1 MNRRIILVFCVLSI
15 FIYGISFPQEN
26 VKSVTAVRT
35 GTPEIDGLFNDY
47 EWVKGG
53 KAEGFVQMEPVE
65 GEPSTERTEAYFLYD
80 DENLYVGIKC
90 YAKEPDK
97 IVKQITGR
105 DNQGSADWLEIHL
118 DTFHDHRNAYLF
130 VTTPGSAKC
139 DGKYSEDGFT
149 EDWSWDGVWWVKT
162 SVTDF
167 GWVAEYKIPFST
179 LKFPKKENHTW
190 GLNILRWISNKNE
203 WTSWQPCKR
212 DDRIKMSKDGHLE
225 GLAGI
230 KTGMN
235 LELLPYFT
243 SMAQK
248 DRISSLKLKNENGI
262 TGFDV
267 NYGLTSN
274 LTAVLTV
281 NPDFAQIEAD
291 EDLINLTRYPLYL
304 PEKRPF
310 FTEGSSI
317 FHTAGNF
324 PNSKLFY
331 SRRIS
336 EPVYGLKMTGKI
348 GNWNLG
354 VIHSL
359 NDNDFGVK
367 TKIENNEISENT
379 KHQAFYNVIRMR
391 KDVFSRSEVGF
402 ITMSK
407 EYSGGYNRII
417 GFDGTFRFKDNYIFF
432 IEGVKSYSPD
442 VKKDNYSLLTEL
454 FYSTDL
460 FSYTIDYLQQASDFI
475 GNELGIYNYNNY
487 RRAQISFG
495 YSPRLEKIGI
505 RQLNISN
512 SIMGENFWDNK
523 FFDKEKLSR
532 SWSTFISLTSMNYW
546 RFMFGSNFGKRYD
559 RFDEILYP
567 SDSYQFNITN
577 NHTSR
582 INLSLSHTQGKY
594 RTGYSWSY
602 NSAARLRSTDRLN
615 VEFSYNKSLAK
626 LINPNTEKMDKHFY
640 EVWRT
645 KFHYSFNRDLNARLI
660 FQYSGLEKRLD
671 TYYLIA
677 FNFKPKSFLYIAYTE
692 RFDETSYT
700 GIDGS
705 EIFPRFGSSN
715 KILQVKLSNLFMW

>member
-1 MNRRIILVFCVLSI
+1 MNKRIILAFCVLSI
-15 FIYGISFPQEN
+15 FISGISFSQEN

-35 GTPEIDGLFNDY
+35 GTPVIDGLFNDY
-47 EWVKGG
+47 EWVTGG

-80 DENLYVGIKC
+80 DENLYVGVKC
-90 YAKEPDK
+90 FTREPAK

-167 GWVAEYKIPFST
+167 GWIAEYKIPFST
-179 LKFPKKENHTW
+179 LKFPRKENHTW

-203 WTSWQPCKR
+203 WT
-212 DDRIKMSKDGHLE
+212 
-225 GLAGI
+225 
-230 KTGMN
+230 
-235 LELLPYFT
+235 
-243 SMAQK
+243 
-248 DRISSLKLKNENGI
+248 

-291 EDLINLTRYPLYL
+291 EDLINLTRYPLFL

-331 SRRIS
+331 SRRIN

-359 NDNDFGVK
+359 NDNDFGIK
-367 TKIENNEISENT
+367 TKIENNEVSENT
-379 KHQAFYNVIRMR
+379 KHQAFFNVLRMR
-391 KDVFSRSEVGF
+391 KDIFSRSEVGF
-402 ITMSK
+402 IAMSK
-407 EYSGGYNRII
+407 EYSGGYNRIL

-454 FYSTDL
+454 FYRTDL

-487 RRAQISFG
+487 RRARIFFG

-505 RQLNISN
+505 RQLRISN
-512 SIMGENFWDNK
+512 GIMGENFWDNK
-523 FFDKEKLSR
+523 FFNKEKLSR
-532 SWSTFISLTSMNYW
+532 SWSTYISLTSMNYW
-546 RFMFGSNFGKRYD
+546 RFNFSSTFGKQYD
-559 RFDEILYP
+559 RFDEVLYP
-567 SDSYQFNITN
+567 VDSYQFNISN

-582 INLSLSHTQGKY
+582 IHLSLGHSQGKY

-615 VEFSYNKSLAK
+615 LEFSYNRSLAK
-626 LINPNTEKMDKHFY
+626 LIDPTTEKLDKHFY

-645 KFHYSFNRDLNARLI
+645 KFHYSFNRDLNARVI
-660 FQYSGLEKRLD
+660 FQYSGMEKRLD
-671 TYYLIA
+671 TFYLIA
-677 FNFKPKSFLYIAYTE
+677 YNFKPKSFLYIAYTE
-692 RFDETSYT
+692 RFDEYSYT
-700 GIDGS
+700 GIDGNQ
-705 EIFPRFGSSN
+705 IFPRFGSSN
-715 KILQVKLSNLFMW
+715 KIFQLKLSNLFMW